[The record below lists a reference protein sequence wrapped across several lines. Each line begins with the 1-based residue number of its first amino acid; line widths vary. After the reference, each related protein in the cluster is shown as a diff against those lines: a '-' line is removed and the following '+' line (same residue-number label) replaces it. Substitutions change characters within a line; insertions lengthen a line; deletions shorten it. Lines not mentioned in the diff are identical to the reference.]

1 MPSLK
6 NNTAP
11 NVAVVTGAAA
21 GLGWALARLLL
32 DRGWQVL
39 LIDRDESLM
48 ETRLQEYEQRNANIH
63 ILAVDLLEPN
73 AIAKVEAA
81 VAETFGTINLL
92 INNAGITH
100 RSLID
105 ITDTEVFKRVMA
117 LDYRV
122 PVELT
127 LTLKP
132 LICANKQGQL
142 SGVINIGS
150 MAGWMPVVGRAG
162 YCAAKSALSQFFET
176 YRAEQQPTDP
186 HILMVYP
193 SFLATDIEKN
203 ALGHDG
209 KQAKHQRTSV
219 GHITSA
225 ESMAD
230 QIIKAFSQQ
239 KPRLFPDKFTA
250 ASALLYR
257 IWPSLFIK
265 LMKNK
270 FSDELK
276 NGRAQI
282 ALETGIKHD

>member
-1 MPSLK
+1 MVNK
-6 NNTAP
+6 NN

-21 GLGWALARLLL
+21 GLGWALSNLLL
-32 DRGWQVL
+32 QAGWQVML
-39 LIDRDESLM
+39 VDRDESLLK
-48 ETRLQEYEQRNANIH
+48 TRLNECQLDASNIH
-63 ILAVDLLEPN
+63 ILAIDLLAPG
-73 AIAKVEAA
+73 AMTQIKTTISS
-81 VAETFGTINLL
+81 TFGTVNLL

-105 ITDTEVFKRVMA
+105 ITNTDVINRVMD

-127 LTLKP
+127 LALKP
-132 LICANKQGQL
+132 LILESTPDHA
-142 SGVINIGS
+142 SGIINIGS

-176 YRAEQQPTDP
+176 YRAEQLPKDP

-209 KQAKHQRTSV
+209 KQAKHRRTSV
-219 GHITSA
+219 GNITSA
-225 ESMAD
+225 EAMAE
-230 QIIKAFSQQ
+230 QIIKAFCQQ

-257 IWPSLFIK
+257 LWPSLFIK

-282 ALETGIKHD
+282 ALEAGAKHD

>member
-1 MPSLK
+1 MPSVNK
-6 NNTAP
+6 NTDNH
-11 NVAVVTGAAA
+11 VAVVTGAAA
-21 GLGWALARLLL
+21 GLGWALVQRLLQ
-32 DRGWQVL
+32 DSWQVL
-39 LIDRDESLM
+39 LIDRDEQLLHS
-48 ETRLQEYEQRNANIH
+48 RLEECEQSRANIH
-63 ILAVDLLEPN
+63 ILAVDLLEPD
-73 AIAKVEAA
+73 AIFKVKSA
-81 VAETFGTINLL
+81 VANTFGTINLL

-105 ITDTEVFKRVMA
+105 ITDTEVFKRVMD

-127 LTLKP
+127 LALKP
-132 LICANKQGQL
+132 LICEKQPGQQ

-176 YRAEQQPTDP
+176 YRAEQLSTDP

-209 KQAKHQRTSV
+209 KQAQHQRTSV

-230 QIIKAFSQQ
+230 LIIIAFTLQ

-250 ASALLYR
+250 ASAMLYR
-257 IWPSLFIK
+257 LSPSFFMK

-270 FSDELK
+270 FSDELS

-282 ALETGIKHD
+282 TLMNGAKHD